1 MKNHTD
7 FIEKLPLEKREK
19 FKTLIPEHQLLDI
32 IVRGSKCCRNSTS
45 FQYHLSDQAQG
56 LSLGAVP
63 AVPGLQCEG
72 YGMLQHHSLFEGFL
86 SPVFLLGHYF
96 ALVNETRPAQIFIF
110 LVCLG
115 NSTITCKET
124 LSLLFCC
131 GSRNFTCW
139 VVSSLCLVV
148 VSCCK

>member
-32 IVRGSKCCRNSTS
+32 IVRAVNAAEIA
-45 FQYHLSDQAQG
+45 HLSNTTSVTKLRDCLWELCLLFQACSARVMG
-56 LSLGAVP
+56 CYSTIPSLKD
-63 AVPGLQCEG
+63 
-72 YGMLQHHSLFEGFL
+72 SLAPFSFWGTT
-86 SPVFLLGHYF
+86 F

-115 NSTITCKET
+115 NSTITCKEM